1 MKRPLMVT
9 AIGILFILAG
19 AGGFVYHFHA
29 PFDRE
34 FIAIE
39 SIRLLAVVGGV
50 FLLMGKG
57 WARWLILAWLAL
69 HVGISALDSL
79 GKFAF
84 HFVLLLLIGYLL
96 LRPPASEYLRS
107 AR

>member
-39 SIRLLAVVGGV
+39 SIRLLAIVSGV

-57 WARWLILAWLAL
+57 WAR
-69 HVGISALDSL
+69 
-79 GKFAF
+79 
-84 HFVLLLLIGYLL
+84 
-96 LRPPASEYLRS
+96 
-107 AR
+107 